1 MVIVLRIGGSIV
13 ASPTNPRLIGKY
25 AELLQDLGTKGHKV
39 IVVVGGGALARQFIR
54 VGGELGLTEDAQ
66 DWLAIEVSRL
76 YALLFTLKLDADGRE
91 NISTSIDE
99 ALKTLKKRNIVV
111 LGGLKPGMTTDT
123 VAALIAQKIKAQL
136 LVKATDQ
143 EGIYTKDPKKY
154 PDAKKL
160 DKITF
165 KDLAQFLTQNRH
177 KAGIHQILDPIAVK
191 ILQEA
196 KIKTIIV
203 NGFNPENIQR
213 AIEGEEIGTTITE

>member
-25 AELLQDLGTKGHKV
+25 VELLQDLGTKGHKV

-160 DKITF
+160 D
-165 KDLAQFLTQNRH
+165 
-177 KAGIHQILDPIAVK
+177 
-191 ILQEA
+191 
-196 KIKTIIV
+196 
-203 NGFNPENIQR
+203 
-213 AIEGEEIGTTITE
+213 